1 MGIVP
6 TTAVSDWIGLGV
18 MSLDWVVKRAA
29 RATNVAPHHG
39 AWGIWVWTVFLA
51 LFHMY
56 VIRTARANAPA
67 TRKHLLHHATIGD
80 LSDLYSASPIVL
92 YASHS
97 NPPTLPKFPPFA

>member
-6 TTAVSDWIGLGV
+6 KTAVSDWIGLDV
-18 MSLDWVVKRAA
+18 MSLDWVVERAA
-29 RATNVAPHHG
+29 CATHVAPHHG
-39 AWGIWVWTVFLA
+39 AWGIWIWTVFLA

-67 TRKHLLHHATIGD
+67 TRKHLHHATIGD
-80 LSDLYSASPIVL
+80 LSELYPASPIVP

-97 NPPTLPKFPPFA
+97 IPPALPMFPPFA